1 MISFLLVVEYVITG
15 LSLALA
21 MKEDFPKFIICY
33 FTRSR
38 CLVTRNTGLSI
49 FYFVPVLTVSLL
61 QGINAQNLVTIWE
74 LFFLVRSITC
84 HSY

>member
-21 MKEDFPKFIICY
+21 IQEDFPKFLIFY
-33 FTRSR
+33 FTRSI
-38 CLVTRNTGLSI
+38 CLVTQNTELSI
-49 FYFVPVLTVSLL
+49 FYFVPVLTVLLL
-61 QGINAQNLVTIWE
+61 QMRNAQNLVTIWE
-74 LFFLVRSITC
+74 LFFLVRSIMC